1 METLDLNT
9 VELRIVNETLQK
21 AQSGAFKVAN
31 PKGIHAIAA
40 GLMNSV
46 EVEIDGHT
54 GYFCG
59 GMNKNANITINGNAG
74 QGVAQNIMSG
84 SVRVK
89 GDASAAAAATG
100 HGGLVVIESTAG
112 SRCGISMKGVDIV
125 VGGSVGHMSAFMAQA
140 GNLVICGDAG
150 PDLGD
155 SLYEARIFV
164 GGKVSSLGSDCIE
177 KEMKEEHLAILK
189 SLLARAG
196 IEADPSTFKRYGSA
210 RTLYNFNIDHA
221 GGY

>member
-9 VELRIVNETLQK
+9 VELRIVNETLQN
-21 AQSGAFKVAN
+21 AHSGAFKVAN

-74 QGVAQNIMSG
+74 QGVAENIMSG
-84 SVRVK
+84 TVRVK
-89 GDASAAAAATG
+89 GNASAAAAATG
-100 HGGLVVIESTAG
+100 HGGLVVIEGAAS

-177 KEMKEEHLAILK
+177 KEIKEEHLAILK
-189 SLLARAG
+189 SLLERAG

-221 GGY
+221 GSY